1 MDRRQRWL
9 GYLAIGLGLL
19 ALITALPRPGWGHR
33 IRIEGPAV
41 SMPAPEAPPVAEAP
55 RGFYRHEGPGFWGGP
70 PMHHGW
76 HGGPG
81 FLLDNL
87 VKLAMLFVLT
97 ALGLRLL
104 RGPGGPWGPP
114 GRHAGPR
121 WQHGG
126 PPPPWQEVPPPPP
139 APPSDPPHTGPTTRL

>member
-19 ALITALPRPGWGHR
+19 ALITALQGPGRGHR

-41 SMPAPEAPPVAEAP
+41 SMPAPDVP
-55 RGFYRHEGPGFWGGP
+55 RDFYRHERGGFWGGP
-70 PMHHGW
+70 RMHHGE

-87 VKLAMLFVLT
+87 LKLAMLFALT

-114 GRHAGPR
+114 WRHRGPW
-121 WQHGG
+121 WQHGA
-126 PPPPWQEVPPPPP
+126 PPPPWQEVPPTPP